1 VTFRTDAGP
10 LEELTA
16 ALRAAV
22 AAVLGDGET
31 PAAQATLDRPRRKGL
46 GDYSTNAAM
55 LLAPRLGEPPREVAS
70 RLAGELSGLLEGDLE
85 RVEVAGPGFLNLVL
99 SDAWHQRA
107 LRGVLDAGERFGA
120 GGAERPE
127 RILIEFVSANPTGPL
142 VAASGRHAAYGDALA
157 RILEHHGHTVEREYY
172 FNDAGNQI
180 RLLGASV
187 RARARGED
195 VPEDGY
201 HGEYVAELAAS
212 LPGAAD
218 ADVDELA
225 RAAVDVLLAQIKATL
240 ERYGVHFDV
249 FFSERTLHAGTPS
262 ALERA
267 LAVLEESGHVY
278 RAEGALWLRTTDFG
292 DDKDRVVVRSNGQ
305 PTYLAADI
313 AYMQNK
319 RERGFELQLVP
330 VGSDH
335 AAYARA
341 MKAAMAALGG
351 DPDTVELPLLQ
362 FVHLV
367 EGGEVFAMS
376 KRRGDFVTLDDLID
390 AIGVDATRYF
400 MLRSSHDRTIELDV
414 ELARKQSRENPVYY
428 VQYAHARIASMLQKL
443 DSVRVDGALSSG
455 WEGVTLEALERDLI
469 KKLLAFP
476 EEVAEA
482 AARRAPHRITGYALE
497 LAQDFTAFYEHC
509 RVIGVTPSAVES
521 QRVALSAAT
530 QRTIALALGLLGVS
544 APDSM

>member
-1 VTFRTDAGP
+1 MTDTGP

-16 ALRAAV
+16 AVRAAV
-22 AAVLGDGET
+22 AAVSRDGET
-31 PAAQATLDRPRRKGL
+31 PAARPTLDRPRRKGL

-55 LLAPRLGEPPREVAS
+55 LLAPVLGEPPRDVAA
-70 RLAGELSGLLEGDLE
+70 RLAAELSGLLDADLE
-85 RVEVAGPGFLNLVL
+85 RAEVAGPGFLNLIL
-99 SDAWHQRA
+99 SDAWHRRA
-107 LRGVLDAGERFGA
+107 LRWVLDAGERFGA
-120 GGAERPE
+120 GGADPPE
-127 RILIEFVSANPTGPL
+127 RVLIEFVSANPTGPL

-157 RILEHHGHTVEREYY
+157 RILEHHGHSVDREYY

-187 RARARGED
+187 QARARGEE
-195 VPEDGY
+195 VPEGGY
-201 HGEYVAELAAS
+201 QGDYVADLAAS
-212 LPGAAD
+212 IPGAAD

-225 RAAVDVLLAQIKATL
+225 RRAVDLLLAQIKATL
-240 ERYGVHFDV
+240 DRYAVHFDA
-249 FFSERTLHAGTPS
+249 FFSEQTLHSGSPS
-262 ALERA
+262 ALQHA
-267 LAVLEESGHVY
+267 LEVLEQSGHVY
-278 RAEGALWLRTTDFG
+278 RSEGALWLRTTDFG

-335 AAYARA
+335 AAYVRE

-351 DPDTVELPLLQ
+351 APDSVELPLLQ

-376 KRRGDFVTLDDLID
+376 KRRGDFVRLDDLID
-390 AIGVDATRYF
+390 AIGVDATRFF

-428 VQYAHARIASMLQKL
+428 VQYAHARIASMLRKV
-443 DSVRVDGALSSG
+443 DPGRVSGALSAG
-455 WEGVTLEALERDLI
+455 WEGVALDELERDLV

-476 EEVAEA
+476 GEVAEA
-482 AARRAPHRITGYALE
+482 AQRRAPHRITGYALE
-497 LAQDFTAFYEHC
+497 LAQDFTAFYERC
-509 RVIGVTPSAVES
+509 RVIGVTPES
-521 QRVALSAAT
+521 LESLRIALSAAT
-530 QRTIALALGLLGVS
+530 QRTIALASGLLGVS

>member
-1 VTFRTDAGP
+1 MTDTGP
-10 LEELTA
+10 LEELA
-16 ALRAAV
+16 AAVRAAV
-22 AAVLGDGET
+22 ASVRGARDEP
-31 PAAQATLDRPRRKGL
+31 PAAPTLDRPRHKGL

-55 LLAPRLGEPPREVAS
+55 LLAPVLGEPPREVAA
-70 RLAGELSGLLEGDLE
+70 RLADELGGLLGDDLE

-99 SDAWHQRA
+99 TDAWHQAA
-107 LRGVLDAGERFGA
+107 LRSVLEAGERFGA
-120 GGAERPE
+120 GGVEHPE

-157 RILEHHGHTVEREYY
+157 RILEHHGHAVDREYY

-180 RLLGASV
+180 RLLGQSV
-187 RARARGED
+187 QARARGED
-195 VPEDGY
+195 VPEGGY
-201 HGEYVAELAAS
+201 QGDYVAELAAAI
-212 LPGAAD
+212 PGAAD

-225 RAAVDVLLAQIKATL
+225 RSAVDLLWARIKATL
-240 ERYGVHFDV
+240 ERYGVRFDE
-249 FFSERTLHAGTPS
+249 FFSERTLHSGSPS
-262 ALERA
+262 ALDRA
-267 LAVLEESGHVY
+267 LAVLEQSGHVY
-278 RAEGALWLRTTDFG
+278 RSEGALWLRTTDFG

-319 RERGFELQLVP
+319 RERGFERQMVP

-335 AAYARA
+335 AAYVRE

-351 DPDTVELPLLQ
+351 DPDTVDMPLLQ

-367 EGGEVFAMS
+367 AGGAVFAMS
-376 KRRGDFVTLDDLID
+376 KRRGDFVMLDDLID
-390 AIGVDATRYF
+390 AIGVDATRFF

-428 VQYAHARIASMLQKL
+428 VQYAHARIASMLRRL
-443 DSVRVDGALSSG
+443 SEERVAAALAAD
-455 WEGVTLEALERDLI
+455 WEGVSLEALERDLI

-476 EEVAEA
+476 GEVAEA
-482 AARRAPHRITGYALE
+482 AGRRAPHRITGYALE

-509 RVIGVTPSAVES
+509 RVVGVTPEAVES
-521 QRVALSAAT
+521 FRVALSAAA

-544 APDSM
+544 SPDSM